1 METKALHVSQVT
13 LLNFGIAADIIGER
27 QVQVELPDSWTV
39 GDLRM
44 YLAGRYP
51 KLADLASLRFAIN
64 DEYAT
69 EETPIKGGDEVVLI
83 PPVSGG

>member
-1 METKALHVSQVT
+1 MNQVT

-27 QVQVELPDSWTV
+27 QMQVELPEDWTV
-39 GDLRM
+39 RDLRV

-51 KLADLASLRFAIN
+51 DLANLASLRFAIN
-64 DEYAT
+64 DEYAA
-69 EETPIKGGDEVVLI
+69 EETPIGAGDEVVLI

>member
-1 METKALHVSQVT
+1 VGRVT

-27 QVQVELPDSWTV
+27 QMMVDLPEGWTV
-39 GDLRM
+39 GDMRQ

-51 KLADLASLRFAIN
+51 RLAELASLRFAVN
-64 DEYAT
+64 DEYA
-69 EETPIKGGDEVVLI
+69 EEDTPIRPGDEVVLI